1 MHGQVGH
8 PGACF
13 LPVIMAPGQSS
24 PRDLSEWLT
33 WLCPGGVL
41 LNKGLSSKAT

>member
-1 MHGQVGH
+1 MGRWGILVPVSSQ
-8 PGACF
+8 
-13 LPVIMAPGQSS
+13 VIMAPGQSS